1 MLFENGNLGFPLIIK
16 NTKTVLFLCS
26 HVGSLMANDANF
38 LPGTY
43 SLCLAS
49 VL

>member
-1 MLFENGNLGFPLIIK
+1 
-16 NTKTVLFLCS
+16 
-26 HVGSLMANDANF
+26 MANDANF

-49 VL
+49 VLQHDIVYVASKCIFKTSQLDVDVI